1 MNSGLSDLDLIIL
14 DVLALQGPLSDAK
27 IIQAVSAKAKQ
38 DFSVPEN
45 QERLKQNLLD
55 LAKQGLIAINVGE
68 EGLTQITSQ
77 GEEKLG
83 SLSTPGILAIRQ
95 LLQEMRHRLVAL
107 DKLAVEIQQ
116 AKQAI
121 IHAIRTLENELRK
134 MGES

>member
-107 DKLAVEIQQ
+107 DKLAVEIRQ

>member
-134 MGES
+134 MEEF

>member
-121 IHAIRTLENELRK
+121 IHAIQTLENELRK